1 MSGQLGRISG
11 GVLEENLLRQGV
23 NLKFSN
29 TVSDT
34 ALLFLDVNTPR
45 IGINN
50 ESPATDLEVIDIRT
64 SNVNADVFN
73 TANFSIA
80 TDNID
85 ATVGS
90 IFINSLSTI
99 NSSGIA
105 TNNIKFDQNIISS
118 ITTNTNIELRPNGT
132 GNVSIYSN
140 LFIDGG
146 LHATGDI
153 IFGGNL
159 TVGDNSVDQVD
170 FLADINSDLIPDQN
184 NIYNLGSPSKK
195 WLNIYSDLLR
205 GQRIDVGAIEVGD
218 ASLALRQGNILY
230 VSTNGSD
237 SNVGDHQ
244 HGPFR
249 TIKHAL
255 DVIDSSTIGPVTIFV
270 FPGEY
275 DEECPLVVPEFVT
288 ITGEDIRNTV
298 IRPTTATQ
306 SNDIFHLS
314 QNTLIENITIKDFYY
329 DSLNNTGY
337 AFRFAPNTVINQRS
351 PYVRNTTVITQG
363 SSTSISDPRG
373 FDSGDA
379 GKGAWIDGL
388 ELAPNSN
395 EASLLFHSAT
405 FITPGVDCITMTNGV
420 RVEWLNSFTYFA
432 DRGLYA
438 INGTGRISAD
448 GSTVI
453 KGAEIRSIGSANVY
467 GNYGA
472 VADGNETLMYLIS
485 QNFAYIGVGKRVDN
499 DNTYVLQDR
508 EAVQL
513 NNGKIYFTSTDA
525 QGTFRI
531 GNAFFINFENGTTS
545 FDASSIDFTGVSAF
559 FIYSGTNLTYIDG
572 NRIDTGNIR
581 ISGNTIQTLTGD
593 LIWSSATGFV
603 DVSYNSGFIIP
614 IGTTGQRLNEVGD
627 LRFNTTFNAF
637 EGYSNTNISFGG
649 VYSQNRNTSVSAEN
663 SFGDIIFINN
673 NIETA
678 RIANNAIQLNGFSN
692 ANILINDN
700 IIRTTQSNSDLEL
713 RTRSGNVVIYDLSI
727 KDNVIDNISNNNLS
741 IFHTGNGYLKI
752 DSTGAFVVPHGDN
765 ATKPTSPPI
774 GTTRYNSEDEY
785 LETWDGSVWKKSA
798 GDDSVV
804 TEEVMDELL
813 LLYTLV
819 LG

>member
-11 GVLEENLLRQGV
+11 GVLEENLLRQGI

-45 IGINN
+45 VGINN
-50 ESPATDLEVIDIRT
+50 ESPASDLEVIDIRT

-73 TANFSIA
+73 TANFSIS

-105 TNNIKFDQNIISS
+105 TNNIKFDQNTISS
-118 ITTNTNIELRPNGT
+118 TTTNTNIEIRPNGT
-132 GNVSIYSN
+132 GSVNIYSN
-140 LFIDGG
+140 LFVDGG
-146 LHATGDI
+146 IHATGDI

-170 FLADINSDLIPDQN
+170 FLADVNSDLIPDQN
-184 NIYNLGSPSKK
+184 NTYSLGSSTKK
-195 WLNIYSDLLR
+195 WLNIYSDLLN

-218 ASLALRQGNILY
+218 TSLALRQGNILY

-255 DVIDSSTIGPVTIFV
+255 DVIDSSTLGPVTVFV

-275 DEECPLVVPEFVT
+275 DEDFPLLVPEFVT
-288 ITGEDIRNTV
+288 ITGEDIRNVV
-298 IRPTTATQ
+298 IKPTTSTSSEDA
-306 SNDIFHLS
+306 FHLS
-314 QNTLIENITIKDFYY
+314 QNTLIENLTIKDYFF
-329 DSLNNTGY
+329 DSINNTGY

-351 PYVRNTTVITQG
+351 PYVRNVTVITQG
-363 SSTSISDPRG
+363 SVTSGSDPRG
-373 FDSGDA
+373 FDAGDA

-395 EASLLFHSAT
+395 EASMLFHSAT

-448 GSTVI
+448 GSTII

-485 QNFAYIGVGKRVDN
+485 QNFAYIGTGKRVDN
-499 DNTYVLQDR
+499 DNTYVLQDQ

-525 QGTFRI
+525 EGTFRI
-531 GNAFFINFENGTTS
+531 GNSFFINFENGTTS
-545 FDASSIDFTGVSAF
+545 FDASSIDFTGVSAL

-581 ISGNTIQTLTGD
+581 ISGNTIQTLNGD
-593 LIWSSATGFV
+593 LFWSSTTGFV
-603 DVSYNSGFIIP
+603 DVSLNSGFIIP
-614 IGTTGQRLNEVGD
+614 VGTTSQRLNELGD
-627 LRFNTTFNAF
+627 IRYNNTFNSF

-663 SFGDIIFINN
+663 IFGDIIFTNN
-673 NIETA
+673 NVETA

-692 ANILINDN
+692 TNILINDN
-700 IIRTTQSNSDLEL
+700 SIKTTQSNSDLEL
-713 RTRSGNVVIYDLSI
+713 RTRGANVVIYDLSI
-727 KDNVIDNISNNNLS
+727 KDNIIDNLSNNNLS

-752 DSTGAFVVPHGDN
+752 DSTGAFVVPYGDN

-774 GTTRYNSEDEY
+774 GNTRYNSEDEY
-785 LETWDGSVWKKSA
+785 LETWDGFVWRKSA
-798 GDDSVV
+798 GDGSTV

-813 LLYTLV
+813 LTYTLV